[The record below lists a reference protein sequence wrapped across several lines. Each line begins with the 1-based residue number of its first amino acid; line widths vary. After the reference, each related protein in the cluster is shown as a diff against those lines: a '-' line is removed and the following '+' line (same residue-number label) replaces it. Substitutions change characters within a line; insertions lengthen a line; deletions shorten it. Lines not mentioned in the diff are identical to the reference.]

1 MEIRTLKYFSEIAET
16 GNFTRA
22 AENLHVSQPTLSKQ
36 ISELEKELGKKLF
49 RRKSAG
55 IELTDEGIFL
65 KERATEIL
73 NIAEKTAEEFKT
85 MDEISGGDIHIGCAE
100 ADGFKFFVRAAD
112 ELKKIYP
119 RLRFHLYS
127 SDSDSTTDKLDRGI
141 LDFAIIAHGNIN
153 LSKYDFVTIPTENR
167 WGLIIRRDNP
177 LAEKEEIFREDLIK
191 IPLICSRQGLNEE
204 LLKFLGDFREKLRI
218 VATYDMMF
226 NASIMARE
234 NFGCLLG
241 YEKIV
246 DTGKDSELKFVPLS
260 PVQVSTMHIIW
271 KKHGVFTPIAEKV
284 KNRLIEYFSTSRDM

>member
-1 MEIRTLKYFSEIAET
+1 M
-16 GNFTRA
+16 
-22 AENLHVSQPTLSKQ
+22 
-36 ISELEKELGKKLF
+36 
-49 RRKSAG
+49 
-55 IELTDEGIFL
+55 
-65 KERATEIL
+65 
-73 NIAEKTAEEFKT
+73 
-85 MDEISGGDIHIGCAE
+85 
-100 ADGFKFFVRAAD
+100 
-112 ELKKIYP
+112 
-119 RLRFHLYS
+119 
-127 SDSDSTTDKLDRGI
+127 
-141 LDFAIIAHGNIN
+141 
-153 LSKYDFVTIPTENR
+153 
-167 WGLIIRRDNP
+167 
-177 LAEKEEIFREDLIK
+177 IK